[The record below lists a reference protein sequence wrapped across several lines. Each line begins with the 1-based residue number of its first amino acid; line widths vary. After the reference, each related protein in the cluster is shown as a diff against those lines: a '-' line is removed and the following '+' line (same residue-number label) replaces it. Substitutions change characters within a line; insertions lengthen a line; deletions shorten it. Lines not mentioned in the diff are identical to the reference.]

1 MSEKNKFKEQILR
14 RLDSI
19 TIHSN
24 WTINNYNDLDLFLI
38 HLNSSIQEIRNITFL
53 LQSNK
58 WLYEK
63 FDEWYWKKQEEMK
76 LDLKLRWVVD
86 SRNKIVKQEDL
97 EVYSI
102 AKINLVNW
110 DNYNLPVIE
119 LPPRMSNDELKNL
132 FYWIASFKWLKILSD
147 SIYAPLL
154 IIERFWIDKDFKD
167 EEIIFIL
174 NYSFQYFKKLIVE
187 FLLLL
192 WLDVDYDKNIDISNL
207 SNQRKV
213 LFDIKNDSELKF
225 EYKNFSEINIPNEI
239 QNKAIDL
246 FSKVENSRI
255 WNMID
260 DFLIDRLN
268 FAKIIIE
275 EWEEHLPWCFFL
287 DSNLNIIDTRV
298 WMFENRTQKY
308 AFIREMLEIVNSNNN
323 INGIVLVW
331 EVWMVPVEKWNEHF
345 DNENSSTWKKEALSI
360 NFIDKSLNIKHL
372 SCTFDRSKEKV
383 TFEEFILEEVSI
395 DRLWILKPI
404 YELWS
409 ISK

>member
-1 MSEKNKFKEQILR
+1 MDKKNKFREQILR

-19 TIHSN
+19 IIHTN
-24 WTINNYNDLDLFLI
+24 LIIDNYNDLDLFLV

-76 LDLKLRWVVD
+76 LDLKLRWIVN

-102 AKINLVNW
+102 AKLNLVNW
-110 DNYNLPVIE
+110 DNHNLPTIE
-119 LPPRMSNDELKNL
+119 LPPKLPNNELKNL
-132 FYWIASFKWLKILSD
+132 FYWIASDKWLKLLSN

-167 EEIIFIL
+167 EEIIFII
-174 NYSFQYFKKLIVE
+174 NYSFEYFKNLILE

-192 WLDVDYDKNIDISNL
+192 WLNLGYDKNIDISNL
-207 SNQRKV
+207 SNQRRV
-213 LFDIKNDSELKF
+213 LFDIKNDSELKV
-225 EYKNFSEINIPNEI
+225 ENLP
-239 QNKAIDL
+239 
-246 FSKVENSRI
+246 FSKLNMPKEI
-255 WNMID
+255 DDKAKELFLKIEKWKTWNLID
-260 DFLIDRLN
+260 DFLIERLN
-268 FAKIIIE
+268 SAKIIVE
-275 EWEEHLPWCFFL
+275 QWEEHLLWCFFL

-308 AFIREMLEIVNSNNN
+308 AFIREMVDIVNSNNSVSAV
-323 INGIVLVW
+323 VLVW

-383 TFEEFILEEVSI
+383 TFEEYILEEVSL

-404 YELWS
+404 YEIWY
-409 ISK
+409 K